1 MSFDLLIQG
10 IEQQRQKAAAFYKV
24 DLHIH
29 SYESHDFPKLGDKE
43 YSAKTLLPEDIENN
57 PQHFIDFAK
66 KVEDLRVIAI
76 TDHNLSRI
84 STTIAKLS
92 DAQITALPGME
103 VTLQATIFPD
113 SKIHVLTIFPER
125 CASEDIEKIFPFSCN
140 MPLYDQRTKD
150 SVAQITVDEFVKL
163 VHDAGGICIAGH
175 VNSDKGVRTLF
186 KDYNI
191 RQLETK
197 LKIEKFKKNE
207 AQGKL
212 TLHQK
217 AQLET
222 LQEQVKKLEDEMQ
235 NRYLEFLTKHEFDA
249 VEVQKSTD
257 NQYYSG
263 IHTDALGIKSL
274 SCVIGSDAHNL
285 QDIGLRNSTTYIKMQ
300 SPGFRDL
307 RRALGDPATR
317 IRYEDSGPHIK
328 TPRILGVKFGG
339 GFFKQHIIGFSDNL
353 TCLIGGRGSGKS
365 ATIEALRYLFEHELS
380 HLTKE
385 KRADINNRRL
395 HTLNGV
401 AVEVLY
407 ADHNDE
413 QFVLRRN
420 YGTLKT
426 ECFDL
431 TGQKQNE
438 IDVALASNLD
448 VKVFGWGEIEELA
461 RNKREQLR
469 LIDGFIPDIQ
479 QLQES
484 VRNAL
489 RLLEINTQ
497 EIINLAKNIQ
507 DLLPKIDELPQKE
520 SEFNRLSTPEVNVI
534 FSEHDRNETAKSAI
548 DSLTRSLTEISG
560 RFQDDNTGKAF
571 DILQELEGSLKNVS
585 EKLNSY
591 DWVSSFQE
599 TVRVNAQEIQQSYDL
614 FIAKLNDLLVFIS
627 SKGQTLVEEGV
638 RIEGNL
644 NSTIED
650 KEGGD
655 LQKKLA
661 RRRQLSSEVAHL
673 RSIKDEI
680 DHKRNKINDLMNYR
694 NSTLLPDLENSR
706 KVVTDTRLRK
716 IDEINKRLE
725 HLNAAVKVS
734 LTLQPLEDKETFRL
748 KLGAPDEKAPDGI
761 LKGVNRLYKKD
772 DYAGHYVRKHTPS
785 SFVRS
790 IIEPGDYSSLIV
802 TSEDANLA
810 KDVIDLEKAKG
821 VANHLSPYLEGTDNQ
836 FNAANLEKLLDLEH
850 LDIEDLPVIKL
861 DDKSIE
867 DLSPGQRC
875 STLIPIILL
884 ESTSPLIIDQPE
896 DNLDNELVF
905 DLVVDILRSLKQQ
918 RQIIVATHNPN
929 IPVSGDAEQIIVFET
944 NSKKDCDVACQGSI
958 DDETV
963 IEKIKAIMEGSEN
976 AFRIRAEKYGYQLS
990 VLP

>member
-10 IEQQRQKAAAFYKV
+10 IDQQRQKAATFYKV

-29 SYESHDFPKLGDKE
+29 SYESHDFPKIGDKE
-43 YSAKTLLPEDIENN
+43 YSATTLLPEDREKN
-57 PQHFIDFAK
+57 PQYFIDFAK

-76 TDHNLSRI
+76 TDHNLSRV
-84 STTIAKLS
+84 SATIAKLS
-92 DAQITALPGME
+92 DAQITVLPGME

-113 SKIHVLTIFPER
+113 SKIHVLTIFPEHS
-125 CASEDIEKIFPFSCN
+125 ASEDIEKIFRLGCN
-140 MPLYDQRTKD
+140 MPLYSQRTKD
-150 SVAQITVDEFVKL
+150 SVAQIPVDEFVKL
-163 VHDAGGICIAGH
+163 VHKAGGICIAGH

-197 LKIEKFKKNE
+197 LKIEQLKKNE

-212 TLHQK
+212 APHQK
-217 AQLET
+217 AQLEA
-222 LQEQVKKLEDEMQ
+222 LREQVKKLEDEMQ
-235 NRYLEFLTKHEFDA
+235 NLYLEFLAKHEFDA

-300 SPGFRDL
+300 SPSFRDL
-307 RRALGDPATR
+307 RRALRDPATR
-317 IRYEDSGPHIK
+317 IRYEDSVPHIK
-328 TPRILGVKFGG
+328 IPRILGVKFGG
-339 GFFKQHIIGFSDNL
+339 GFFKQHVIGFSDNL

-380 HLTKE
+380 HLTSE
-385 KRADINNRRL
+385 KRTDIDNRRS
-395 HTLNGV
+395 HTLNGA

-407 ADHNDE
+407 ADHNNE

-420 YGTLKT
+420 YGTPKT

-431 TGQKQNE
+431 TGQKQNG

-479 QLQES
+479 QLQEP

-489 RLLEINTQ
+489 RLLETNTQ

-520 SEFNRLSTPEVNVI
+520 SELNRLSTPQVDAI
-534 FSEHDRNETAKSAI
+534 FSEYDRNEIAKSAI
-548 DSLTRSLTEISG
+548 DSLARSLADISRG
-560 RFQDDNTGKAF
+560 FQNNNTGKAF
-571 DILQELEGSLKNVS
+571 DILQELEGSLKNMS

-591 DWVSSFQE
+591 DWASSFQDS
-599 TVRVNAQEIQQSYDL
+599 VRVNAQEIQQSYNL
-614 FIAKLNDLLVFIS
+614 FITKFNNLLDFIS
-627 SKGQTLVEEGV
+627 SKGQTLVEERA

-650 KEGGD
+650 EEGGD
-655 LQKKLA
+655 LPKILA
-661 RRRQLSSEVAHL
+661 RRRQLSSKVAHL

-694 NSTLLPDLENSR
+694 NSTLLPNLENSR
-706 KVVTDTRLRK
+706 KLVTDTRLRK
-716 IDEINKRLE
+716 IEEINKRLE
-725 HLNAAVKVS
+725 HLSGAVKVS
-734 LTLQPLEDKETFRL
+734 LALRPQEDRETFRL

-761 LKGVNRLYKKD
+761 LKNVYKFYKRD
-772 DYAGHYVRKHTPS
+772 NYAGNYTRKHTPS
-785 SFVRS
+785 SFVHA
-790 IIEPGDYSSLIV
+790 ILEPGDYSSLIV
-802 TSEDANLA
+802 EEI
-810 KDVIDLEKAKG
+810 IDLEKAKA
-821 VANHLSPYLEGTDNQ
+821 VVRHLSPYLEGTDNQ
-836 FNAANLEKLLDLEH
+836 FNAENLQKLLDLEH

-861 DDKSIE
+861 DDKPIE

-896 DNLDNELVF
+896 DNLDNRLVF

-944 NSKKDCDVACQGSI
+944 SSKKDCNVACQGSI

-963 IEKIKAIMEGSEN
+963 IEKIKAIMEGSED

-990 VLP
+990 ALN